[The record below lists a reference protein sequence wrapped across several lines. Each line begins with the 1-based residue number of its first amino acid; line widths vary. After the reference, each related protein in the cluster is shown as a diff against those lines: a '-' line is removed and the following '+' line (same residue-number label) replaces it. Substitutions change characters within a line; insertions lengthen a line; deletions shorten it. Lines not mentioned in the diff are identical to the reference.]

1 MDRRS
6 HSRQLSCIPAS
17 LGGTDEADG
26 VAFIRDVS
34 VTGARLYTRAKMEL
48 GAQVVLNLYLADSGG
63 PRQAKGRVVRVEPG
77 DPQRF
82 ELWSW
87 EIGVQFDEPIT
98 AYEKEIEELS
108 RRQQESGILRR

>member
-1 MDRRS
+1 MDRRA
-6 HSRQLSCIPAS
+6 HTRQLSCIPAS
-17 LGGTDEADG
+17 FGGPESADG

-34 VTGARLYTRAKMEL
+34 VTGARLYTRTKLEL
-48 GAQVVLNLYLADSGG
+48 GAPVVLNLYLADSGG
-63 PRQAKGRVVRVEPG
+63 PRQTTGRVVRVEQG
-77 DPQRF
+77 DPERF
-82 ELWSW
+82 EFWSW